1 MNNADGFAAK
11 LTSGV
16 GNVFRGC
23 IAYSNID
30 DGWDLFTKIESGPI
44 GAVVIEDCIAFRNG
58 SLSDGS
64 GNGDGNGFKLGG
76 DGIAVPHVLR
86 DSVAYANGASG
97 ITSNSNPA
105 IILENNIV
113 YGNANYNLALYG
125 KGDEARMFQVRGII
139 SLDGVAPDNIKEM
152 PELAAPYNY
161 FWNGA
166 ASINSLGQKLD
177 ASIFE
182 HVDIKKMPSRHPD
195 GSIDRGGLFTLVPG
209 TNLTHKNP

>member
-11 LTSGV
+11 LTSGE

-30 DGWDLFTKIESGPI
+30 DGWDLFTKIETGPI
-44 GAVVIEDCIAFRNG
+44 GAVVIDDCIAFRNG

-86 DSVAYANGASG
+86 DSFAYANGASG

-105 IILENNIV
+105 IILKTTLF
-113 YGNANYNLALYG
+113 LAIPTSISRSMA
-125 KGDEARMFQVRGII
+125 KGVR
-139 SLDGVAPDNIKEM
+139 
-152 PELAAPYNY
+152 
-161 FWNGA
+161 
-166 ASINSLGQKLD
+166 
-177 ASIFE
+177 
-182 HVDIKKMPSRHPD
+182 
-195 GSIDRGGLFTLVPG
+195 PG
-209 TNLTHKNP
+209 RSK